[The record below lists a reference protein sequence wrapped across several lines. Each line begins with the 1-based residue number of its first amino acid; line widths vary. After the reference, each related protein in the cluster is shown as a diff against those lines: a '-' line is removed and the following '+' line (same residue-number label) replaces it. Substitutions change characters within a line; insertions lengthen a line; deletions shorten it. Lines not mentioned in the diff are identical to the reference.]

1 MKENTL
7 AGVIAVALGALLSYC
22 LQLFIPIVAL
32 AFVVIIDY
40 VTGMTKAWVKGEL
53 SSKVGMKG
61 IVKKLSYF
69 VIVAV
74 AGSVDLLI
82 AYGMKSVGVDYKLP
96 FMLAVVVVIWLII
109 NELISILENV
119 EQIGGPKVP
128 FLSKLLSKLKK
139 TAEDKGDAAAAVVTA
154 GSQEEPPA
162 HDDADAPEET
172 E

>member
-40 VTGMTKAWVKGEL
+40 VTGMTKAWIKGEL

-82 AYGMKSVGVDYKLP
+82 SYGMKSVGVDYKLP

-119 EQIGGPKVP
+119 EEIGGPKVP

-139 TAEDKGDAAAAVVTA
+139 TAEDKGDAAAAIVTA
-154 GSQEEPPA
+154 PSQEEPPA
-162 HDDADAPEET
+162 PDDADAPEET